1 MTTWIA
7 VLAAGIVSYLLKLTG
22 YTVPTTWLEKPRV
35 SRITSLLPASLL
47 AALVV
52 LQTFATGPHLML
64 DARAAGLL
72 AAAIALILRAPFL
85 LVVIVAAGVAAA
97 LRALGWAA

>member
-7 VLAAGIVSYLLKLTG
+7 VLGAGIVSYLLKLTG
-22 YTVPTTWLEKPRV
+22 YTVPNKWLETPRV

-52 LQTFATGPHLML
+52 LQTFATGPHLIL
-64 DARAAGLL
+64 DARAAGLI
-72 AAAIALILRAPFL
+72 AAAIALTLRAPFIV
-85 LVVIVAAGVAAA
+85 VVIVAAATAAGF
-97 LRALGWAA
+97 RALGWAA